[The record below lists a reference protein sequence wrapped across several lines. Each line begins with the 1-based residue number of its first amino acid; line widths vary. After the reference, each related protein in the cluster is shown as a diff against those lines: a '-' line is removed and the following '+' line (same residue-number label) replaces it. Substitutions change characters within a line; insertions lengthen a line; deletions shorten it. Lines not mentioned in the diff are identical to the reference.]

1 MLMKARIILLV
12 TVLALAAQA
21 TSAQI
26 KIGVKGGV
34 LINTLRLNSNIGH
47 DLTSSDNRAGFTAGV
62 IIDAR
67 LPVVGLGIE
76 GNALYARRSTR
87 IDEYSKSLSRDYL
100 TFPINLKYRIAL
112 PVVGK
117 WVAPFVTTG
126 PEFSFQINKKD
137 ESKWPGIDTN
147 TMTCTWNVG
156 FGLEIMSHLQIHAS
170 YGLGLTRSIKFDK
183 NIFSDEA
190 RGKDNYWSVTAAY
203 IF

>member
-1 MLMKARIILLV
+1 MKTKIILLATLMVVAV
-12 TVLALAAQA
+12 TTA
-21 TSAQI
+21 TAQI
-26 KIGVKGGV
+26 KVGVKAGV
-34 LINTLRLNSNIGH
+34 LVNSLHLNSQIGH
-47 DLTSSDNRAGFTAGV
+47 DLTSSDNRAGFTAG
-62 IIDAR
+62 IILDAR

-87 IDEYSKSLSRDYL
+87 IDEYSSSLSRDYI

-156 FGLEIMSHLQIHAS
+156 LGVEIMSHVQVHAS
-170 YGLGLTRSIKFDK
+170 YGLGLTRSIKLDK

-190 RGKDNYWSVTAAY
+190 RGKDRYWSITAAY
-203 IF
+203 LF

>member
-1 MLMKARIILLV
+1 MKTKIILLATLMVVAV
-12 TVLALAAQA
+12 TTA
-21 TSAQI
+21 TAQI
-26 KIGVKGGV
+26 KVGVKAGV
-34 LINTLRLNSNIGH
+34 LVNSLHLNSQIGH
-47 DLTSSDNRAGFTAGV
+47 DLTSSDNRAGFTAG
-62 IIDAR
+62 IILDAR

-87 IDEYSKSLSRDYL
+87 IDEYSTSLSRDYI

-156 FGLEIMSHLQIHAS
+156 LGVEIMSHVQVHAS
-170 YGLGLTRSIKFDK
+170 YGLGLTRSIKLDK

-190 RGKDNYWSVTAAY
+190 RGKDRYWSITAAY
-203 IF
+203 LF